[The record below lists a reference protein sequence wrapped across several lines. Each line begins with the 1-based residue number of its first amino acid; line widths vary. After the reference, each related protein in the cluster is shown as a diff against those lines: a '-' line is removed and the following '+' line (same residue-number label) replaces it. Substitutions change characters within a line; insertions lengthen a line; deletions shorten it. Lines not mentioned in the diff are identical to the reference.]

1 MQHLKEWARGKPLGL
16 AIVGQ
21 QLAVSTE
28 GCFEFLRLI
37 KSGEKI
43 EALLSILKAEESL
56 RIKELSKH
64 FLGTRI

>member
-28 GCFEFLRLI
+28 GCFEFLKLI

-43 EALLSILKAEESL
+43 ETLSSIPKA
-56 RIKELSKH
+56 KE
-64 FLGTRI
+64 